1 MGGQQLWEDNN
12 DEDNIVL
19 HLIPCLGTQAM
30 RTVCEDKNL
39 CQGIFLSFDFLCR
52 DNILCRDI
60 NLVLEQP
67 SSNMSNMDIIF
78 MSYKEQHLDVQEDHF
93 PAFDFKGGE
102 KSPQAKVD
110 KILIYT
116 LGCKFLG

>member
-1 MGGQQLWEDNN
+1 
-12 DEDNIVL
+12 
-19 HLIPCLGTQAM
+19 M

-39 CQGIFLSFDFLCR
+39 FQGIFLSFDFLCR

-60 NLVLEQP
+60 YLVLEQP

-78 MSYKEQHLDVQEDHF
+78 MSYEEQHLDVQEDHF

-102 KSPQAKVD
+102 KSPVAKVD

-116 LGCKFLG
+116 LGCKFLR

>member
-1 MGGQQLWEDNN
+1 MS
-12 DEDNIVL
+12 
-19 HLIPCLGTQAM
+19 PQAM

-52 DNILCRDI
+52 DTILCRDI
-60 NLVLEQP
+60 YLVLEQP

-78 MSYKEQHLDVQEDHF
+78 MSYEEQHLDVQEDHF

-102 KSPQAKVD
+102 KSPQAKGGQNFD
-110 KILIYT
+110 LYSW
-116 LGCKFLG
+116 L